1 MPIFKNPSEA
11 AYLGGKKH
19 FTDVIKNSG
28 HANAIIWRQP
38 EEDFN
43 TNSILGKS
51 NIELVNNII
60 KNIVKKMFVL
70 LKKTLSL
77 IFLMRKII

>member
-1 MPIFKNPSEA
+1 MPIFKNPNEA

-38 EEDFN
+38 EK
-43 TNSILGKS
+43 IL
-51 NIELVNNII
+51 IQIQPW
-60 KNIVKKMFVL
+60 
-70 LKKTLSL
+70 SL
-77 IFLMRKII
+77 CLANKLFSSKAA